1 MPRTVIVVSSYDPGY
16 LRIAEHL
23 AARALTAGNTATVLD
38 ISAASATPVDGFHR
52 PTLRL
57 FGLKF
62 PGHDLIPRLSDLG
75 ATVITIH
82 DLLHIAP
89 EVALTPDQEA
99 ALEVSIQSALITYYR
114 TETPDLRKTRV
125 RCTRARLDIEGRSV
139 FRALT
144 HLLRTHPDVGEVDL
158 PNGRFPHQK
167 MAELAARNFPVQT
180 MHYEKGET
188 PDGAYL
194 QPYAPQSR
202 IASQDSVGPVLS
214 GLTTAEVEAIAD
226 AWLARRAP
234 APDSRNEFAAL
245 WSDNLPNW
253 FDHPGTDR
261 TKIAGFFTSSQDEF
275 QSLGPEWQ
283 LHSWTD
289 QMQAFDRM
297 MTRLEA
303 DSFHCF
309 LRVHPNLATKA
320 HDSFL
325 REKRNIRWLAERH
338 PHLLVIWHDD
348 FANTYA
354 LLDKADVAVV
364 WDSTVGLEASAR
376 GLPVWTMATSRYGLT
391 ADIREI
397 LSPHELASA
406 DLQPWTVNPYDAK
419 RFIAYLVQRD
429 VQMATPIVPW
439 EPWATQ
445 NEPIGA
451 KLSRIAVSG
460 GNPSVGAAVL
470 SLLDVYRHRRL
481 RSNLRSILHR

>member
-1 MPRTVIVVSSYDPGY
+1 MD
-16 LRIAEHL
+16 RIQD
-23 AARALTAGNTATVLD
+23 VLL
-38 ISAASATPVDGFHR
+38 V
-52 PTLRL
+52 
-57 FGLKF
+57 
-62 PGHDLIPRLSDLG
+62 
-75 ATVITIH
+75 
-82 DLLHIAP
+82 AP
-89 EVALTPDQEA
+89 EIVLPADAEEALK
-99 ALEVSIQSALITYYR
+99 VSIQSALITYYR
-114 TETPDLRKTRV
+114 TETPDLRKTSV
-125 RCTRARLDIEGRSV
+125 RRTHARLDIEGRSV

-144 HLLRTHPDVGEVDL
+144 HLLHTYPDIEEVDL

-167 MAELAARNFPVQT
+167 MAGLAAREFPVQT

-202 IASQDSVGPVLS
+202 IASQNSVDPVLS
-214 GLTTAEVEAIAD
+214 GLTTTEVEAIAD
-226 AWLARRAP
+226 AWLVRRAP

-245 WSDNLPNW
+245 WSDDLPDW
-253 FDHPGTDR
+253 FDRPGTDR

-289 QMQAFDRM
+289 QTQAFDQM

-303 DSFHCF
+303 DGYNCF

-376 GLPVWTMATSRYGLT
+376 GIPVWTMATSRYGLT

-397 LSPHELASA
+397 LSPQALASA
-406 DLQPWTVNPYDAK
+406 DLQPWAVNPYDAK

-429 VQMATPIVPW
+429 VQMTGPVVPW
-439 EPWATQ
+439 EPWDRR

-451 KLSRIAVSG
+451 KLSRIAASG
-460 GNPSVGAAVL
+460 GNPSVGTAVL
-470 SLLDVYRHRRL
+470 SLLDVYRHRKL